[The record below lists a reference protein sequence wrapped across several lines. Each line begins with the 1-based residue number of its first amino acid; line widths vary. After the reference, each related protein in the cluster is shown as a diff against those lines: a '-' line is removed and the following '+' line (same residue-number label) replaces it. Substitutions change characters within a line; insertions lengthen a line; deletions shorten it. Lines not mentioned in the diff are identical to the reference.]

1 MWSSGVVARGLQE
14 LRVGFRVV
22 VCGLRGCGGWS
33 SGVMVCGLQESWH
46 VVFRGCDFQ
55 AVWQTGSVT
64 LACGIFPDQRSNPCL
79 LHWRVDEPPR
89 KPPQRFLTFE
99 NLVSCG

>member
-14 LRVGFRVV
+14 LCVGFRVV

-55 AVWQTGSVT
+55 AVEHRAQ
-64 LACGIFPDQRSNPCL
+64 
-79 LHWRVDEPPR
+79 
-89 KPPQRFLTFE
+89 
-99 NLVSCG
+99 